1 MTVSELHAAIGAL
14 IEQGHGGL
22 VVARMIHFRDD
33 LWHEEIGAEK
43 VVANGIDID
52 GPLVELE

>member
-1 MTVSELHAAIGAL
+1 MTVIELHAALCAL

-22 VVARMIHFRDD
+22 VVARIIHFRDD
-33 LWHEEIGAEK
+33 LWHEEIDAAK
-43 VVANGIDID
+43 VIANGIRID